1 METKIKNI
9 IITITQEM
17 KHLSVNVTNHVP
29 DIYPEN

>member
-1 METKIKNI
+1 METKTKN

-17 KHLSVNVTNHVP
+17 KHLGVNVTNHIP